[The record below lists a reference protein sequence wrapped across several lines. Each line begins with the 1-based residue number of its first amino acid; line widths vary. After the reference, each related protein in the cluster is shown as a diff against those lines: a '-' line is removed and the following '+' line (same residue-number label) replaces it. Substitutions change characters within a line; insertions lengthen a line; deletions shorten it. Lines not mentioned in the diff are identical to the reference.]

1 LRLVRGV
8 AAPSADEGPAAVSAR
23 DPGALVCSPA
33 LAVAFASVDL
43 IPLGTHRFALGRVEK
58 NHVSEVYWP
67 GRDVVF
73 HEHADRI
80 VGYEVPYDAQVV
92 ERARKYRWGVADPP
106 PRTEPVPEDLRD
118 AIGGTYESGSYG
130 TVDVH
135 AYPEFIELAFGS
147 EVDTLRYQGAGYFV
161 SNRRDVVTFVR
172 DPTTQRW
179 TLRVFESAGYA
190 YEFEK
195 PDAFE
200 AP

>member
-1 LRLVRGV
+1 VRGV

-33 LAVAFASVDL
+33 LAVA
-43 IPLGTHRFALGRVEK
+43 
-58 NHVSEVYWP
+58 
-67 GRDVVF
+67 
-73 HEHADRI
+73 
-80 VGYEVPYDAQVV
+80 
-92 ERARKYRWGVADPP
+92 
-106 PRTEPVPEDLRD
+106 D